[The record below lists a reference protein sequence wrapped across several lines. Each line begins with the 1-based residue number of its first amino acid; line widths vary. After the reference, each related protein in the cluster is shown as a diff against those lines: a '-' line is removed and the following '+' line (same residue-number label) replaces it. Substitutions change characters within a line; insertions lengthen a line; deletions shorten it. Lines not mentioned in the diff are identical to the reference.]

1 MPSSSESELSA
12 RTVAAGV
19 SALIIAKDEERDL
32 PGCLESVKS
41 LAEEIVVL
49 VDEESADRTQE
60 IAKAAGCK
68 IAVRR
73 FDDYA
78 RQRQAALE
86 LCTKEWVLWIDADER
101 VTPDLAASMRNALAA
116 PAASAY
122 DIGFEVRFLGRSL
135 RWGGL
140 GGETHVR
147 LFKREGARFVGGQ
160 LHEGLSLPGKIVP
173 IAGKMT
179 HEPYK
184 TISEYLEKL
193 DRYTT
198 LAARKK
204 LAAGKRA
211 RWYHHLVL
219 PGELMK
225 RLVLR
230 LAFLDGWQGVTYA
243 GLSAFHHWLK
253 YAKLREMQERTR

>member
-1 MPSSSESELSA
+1 MSVEAPTTSA
-12 RTVAAGV
+12 TV
-19 SALIIAKDEERDL
+19 SALVIAKDEERDL
-32 PGCLESVKS
+32 PGCLES
-41 LAEEIVVL
+41 LREIADEIVVL
-49 VDEESADRTQE
+49 VDDSTTDATED
-60 IAKAAGCK
+60 IARKAGCR
-68 IAVRR
+68 VERRR

-86 LCTKEWVLWIDADER
+86 LCTKDWVLWLDCDER
-101 VTPDLAASMRNALAA
+101 APRGLKPGEGAAAFELPFRVT
-116 PAASAY
+116 
-122 DIGFEVRFLGRSL
+122 FLGREL

-140 GGETHVR
+140 GSETHVR
-147 LFKREGARFVGGQ
+147 LFRRTQARFVGGA
-160 LHEGLSLPGKIVP
+160 LHEGLEIEGATAFLDAPV
-173 IAGKMT
+173 A

-198 LAARKK
+198 LAAQKK
-204 LAAGKRA
+204 RAAGKRF

-243 GLSAFHHWLK
+243 CLSAFHHWLK
-253 YAKLREMQERTR
+253 YAKLKEMEQTR